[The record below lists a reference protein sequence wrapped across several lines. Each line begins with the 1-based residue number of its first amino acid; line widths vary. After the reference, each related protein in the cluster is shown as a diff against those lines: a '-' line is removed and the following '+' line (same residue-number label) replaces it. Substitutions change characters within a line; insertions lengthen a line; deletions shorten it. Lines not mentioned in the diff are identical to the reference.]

1 MSTITDPTPAAIPA
15 SPEGGIARALATAAR
30 WTEVY
35 SQAAVRIARV
45 GTVAAVTLAILSLA
59 GNVFT
64 RNVLGYSLFG
74 AEELARFAF
83 LWAIWLGVS
92 LADTYSTPQFTRSWA
107 TVLPGAV
114 KISIDAAVMFAAAA
128 VRASCCSAL
137 RPS

>member
-1 MSTITDPTPAAIPA
+1 MSAAARLSLGGAGPTCVGGVWWDTRREHDHGSGSGGRPRPAR
-15 SPEGGIARALATAAR
+15 GGLARALATAAR

-45 GTVAAVTLAILSLA
+45 GAVAAVALAILALA

-64 RNVLGYSLFG
+64 RNALGYSLFG

-92 LADTYSTPQFTRSWA
+92 LASSAARS
-107 TVLPGAV
+107 
-114 KISIDAAVMFAAAA
+114 
-128 VRASCCSAL
+128 R
-137 RPS
+137 